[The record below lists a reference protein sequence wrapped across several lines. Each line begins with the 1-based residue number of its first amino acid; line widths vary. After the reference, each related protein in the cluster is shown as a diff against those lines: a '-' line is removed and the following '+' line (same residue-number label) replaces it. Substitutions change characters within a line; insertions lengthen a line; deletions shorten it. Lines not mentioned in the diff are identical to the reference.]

1 MAICDVC
8 GKGAQVGHNIQ
19 HQASGKWRYR
29 APKTRKVWK
38 ANVQKVRL
46 LIEGPAKESKYL
58 HPLPPHPGE
67 VNCGLVSI
75 KRGCPFAPRSD

>member
-1 MAICDVC
+1 MAVCEMC

-19 HQASGKWRYR
+19 HQASGQWRYR

-46 LIEGPAKESKYL
+46 MVAGRLKKVNVCTRCLRSQAK
-58 HPLPPHPGE
+58 PTA
-67 VNCGLVSI
+67 V
-75 KRGCPFAPRSD
+75 